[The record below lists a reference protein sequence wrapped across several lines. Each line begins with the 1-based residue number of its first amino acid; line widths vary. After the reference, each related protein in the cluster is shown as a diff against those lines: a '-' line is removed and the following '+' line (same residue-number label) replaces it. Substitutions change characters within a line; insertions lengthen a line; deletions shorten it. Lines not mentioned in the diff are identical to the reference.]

1 MRSVNRGEE
10 PVTLKRN
17 SERWTKELLDTRETG
32 DQDAIKTAEG
42 RYKKDGIREALKDM
56 YNDLCCYCESTVSAN
71 SFGHIEHRKPKRE
84 FPKYAFNWDNLHWA
98 CEKCNN
104 AKADQWDTDNPIL
117 DPTVDTE
124 IIPTHLSIVPGLR
137 TIEFHPETD
146 SGKTTIDHAD
156 LNRLDLAKARRKVC
170 NYALALKNALKAVEE
185 SSSDIKI
192 ENIKN
197 LINEMR
203 TEEYGSC
210 IEIIFEQF

>member
-17 SERWTKELLDTRETG
+17 SERWTKELLDACETG

-56 YNDLCCYCESTVSAN
+56 YGDLCCYCESTVSAN
-71 SFGHIEHRKPKRE
+71 SFGHIEHRKPKRK
-84 FPKYAFNWDNLHWA
+84 FPKDAFNWDNLHWA

-104 AKADQWDTDNPIL
+104 AKADQWDADNPIL

-137 TIEFHPETD
+137 TIKFHPETG
-146 SGKTTIDHAD
+146 SGKTTIEHAD
-156 LNRLDLAKARRKVC
+156 LNRLDSAKARRRIC
-170 NYALALKNALKAVEE
+170 NYALALESILEAKEE
-185 SSSDIKI
+185 SLSDMNIK
-192 ENIKN
+192 NIKN

-203 TEEYGSC
+203 VKEYGNC
-210 IEIIFEQF
+210 VKEILEQS